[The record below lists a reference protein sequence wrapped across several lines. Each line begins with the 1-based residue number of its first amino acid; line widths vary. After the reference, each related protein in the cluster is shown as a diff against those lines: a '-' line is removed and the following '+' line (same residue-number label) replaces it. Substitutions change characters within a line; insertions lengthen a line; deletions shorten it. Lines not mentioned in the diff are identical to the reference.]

1 MLSKLRLVKELRLEI
16 KTRNEL
22 QLKVFN
28 AQGNKTNGSDCC
40 IPFTCS
46 FHLWLFCL
54 FVQKANVNEFDQVT
68 RWVLIRKKRTL
79 MFGQQWNIC

>member
-40 IPFTCS
+40 ILFTCS
-46 FHLWLFCL
+46 FHL
-54 FVQKANVNEFDQVT
+54 
-68 RWVLIRKKRTL
+68 
-79 MFGQQWNIC
+79 